1 MAQAE
6 AELDSVD
13 AGQVEHDHG
22 SEAPYCEAPYMPHLA
37 LAQEELDRLHPSLV
51 PPDDE
56 QLDDLV
62 SDERDAVYQKGM
74 QLAEEIRSETSLQ
87 GRMRRPL
94 LARLEEQQQHNRSSS
109 RSRTR
114 TIRPFGGGVVSGAT
128 TSVLLPLPGTIR
140 TTTTTTTYDTTAAVV
155 DGTADEVVAM
165 ITAYGDEDGDARMS
179 GCKCDSPRTS
189 VIHFGSCKPFASS
202 ACAHR

>member
-1 MAQAE
+1 
-6 AELDSVD
+6 
-13 AGQVEHDHG
+13 
-22 SEAPYCEAPYMPHLA
+22 MPHLA

-94 LARLEEQQQHNRSSS
+94 LARLEEQQQRNRSSS
-109 RSRTR
+109 KNRTR
-114 TIRPFGGGVVSGAT
+114 TIRPFGGGVISGAT
-128 TSVLLPLPGTIR
+128 ASVLVPLPTTLR
-140 TTTTTTTYDTTAAVV
+140 TTTTATNYTTTTSGTAADADDQVV
-155 DGTADEVVAM
+155 MA
-165 ITAYGDEDGDARMS
+165 IDEDGDTS
-179 GCKCDSPRTS
+179 CSECIYSCPSPFLYKS
-189 VIHFGSCKPFASS
+189 LVSFAH
-202 ACAHR
+202 APHYTQHLR